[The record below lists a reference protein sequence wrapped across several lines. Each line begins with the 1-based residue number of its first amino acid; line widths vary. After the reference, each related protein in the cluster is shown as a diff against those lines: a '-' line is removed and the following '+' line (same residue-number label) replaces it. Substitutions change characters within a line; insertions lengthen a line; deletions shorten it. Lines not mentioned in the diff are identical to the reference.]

1 MVLELI
7 IFTIVL
13 SIDSFTAALALGFRH
28 FSARR
33 AFLFACS
40 SGFSEGAA
48 TAIGFLVGSLAQ
60 NLIAQY
66 DHWVAFSL
74 LSAVGLHMCYAAHR
88 EMREPDE
95 KAEVSEEPKRHSVL
109 KIIFVSSV
117 TSIDALGVGV
127 SLGLVDKPIAFYSLL
142 IGIGAFIAT
151 YLGLFLAK
159 KISGKLGGKI
169 EFAGGV
175 VLILLGIKMLSI

>member
-1 MVLELI
+1 MIFELI

-28 FSARR
+28 FSRKR

-48 TAIGFLVGSLAQ
+48 TAIGFLVGSFAQ
-60 NLIAQY
+60 HLIAQY

-74 LSAVGLHMCYAAHR
+74 LTAVGVHMCWAAYR
-88 EMREPDE
+88 EMNSP
-95 KAEVSEEPKRHSVL
+95 AEEETEEPRKHSL
-109 KIIFVSSV
+109 MKIIFVSSV

-127 SLGLVDKPIAFYSLL
+127 SLGLVEKPIVLYSLL
-142 IGIGAFIAT
+142 IGVGAFIAT
-151 YLGLFLAK
+151 YLGLFLARR
-159 KISGKLGGKI
+159 ISGKLGGKI

-175 VLILLGIKMLSI
+175 VLVLLGIKMLSI

>member
-1 MVLELI
+1 MIIELI
-7 IFTIVL
+7 IFTVVL
-13 SIDSFTAALALGFRH
+13 SIDSFSAALALGFRH
-28 FSARR
+28 FSRRR

-40 SGFSEGAA
+40 SGFGEGAA
-48 TAIGFLVGSLAQ
+48 AAIGFLLGSLAQ
-60 NLIAQY
+60 NFIAQY

-74 LSAVGLHMCYAAHR
+74 LSAVGAHMCYAAYR
-88 EMREPDE
+88 EIRSP
-95 KAEVSEEPKRHSVL
+95 AEETADEPKKHSIL

-127 SLGLVDKPIAFYSLL
+127 SLGLVDKPIFLYSTL
-142 IGIGAFIAT
+142 IGVGAFFAT

-159 KISGKLGGKI
+159 RISSRFGGKI

-175 VLILLGIKMLSI
+175 VLILLGIKMLTI

>member
-1 MVLELI
+1 MYLELV
-7 IFTIVL
+7 IFTVVL

-33 AFLFACS
+33 AFAFALS

-48 TAIGFLVGSLAQ
+48 TAIGFGLGALAQ
-60 NLIAQY
+60 KLIADY
-66 DHWVAFSL
+66 DHWVAFGL
-74 LSAVGLHMCYAAHR
+74 LAAVGIHMCFAAVFDRHS
-88 EMREPDE
+88 EDDGT
-95 KAEVSEEPKRHSVL
+95 EEPKQHSLL
-109 KIIFVSSV
+109 KIIFVSCV

-127 SLGLVDKPIAFYSLL
+127 SLGLVDKPIVFYSVL
-142 IGIGAFIAT
+142 IGAGAFAAT

-159 KISGKLGGKI
+159 KISGSFSGKI

>member
-1 MVLELI
+1 MYLELV
-7 IFTIVL
+7 IFTVVL

-33 AFLFACS
+33 AFLFAFS

-48 TAIGFLVGSLAQ
+48 TAIGFGLGALAQ
-60 NLIAQY
+60 SLIAEY

-74 LSAVGLHMCYAAHR
+74 LTAVGLHMCYAAIF
-88 EMREPDE
+88 D
-95 KAEVSEEPKRHSVL
+95 RHSSDDESDAPKKHGIL

-117 TSIDALGVGV
+117 TSIDALGVGI
-127 SLGLVDKPIAFYSLL
+127 SLGLVDKPILFYSVL
-142 IGIGAFIAT
+142 IGAGAFAAT
-151 YLGLFLAK
+151 YLGLYLAR
-159 KISGKLGGKI
+159 KISGSFGGKI

>member
-7 IFTIVL
+7 VFTIVL

-48 TAIGFLVGSLAQ
+48 AAIGFVVGSFAQ
-60 NLIAQY
+60 HLIAQY
-66 DHWVAFSL
+66 DHWVAFL
-74 LSAVGLHMCYAAHR
+74 LLGAVGLHMCWAAYR
-88 EMREPDE
+88 EMKSPPEQEPDE
-95 KAEVSEEPKRHSVL
+95 PRKHSIPKIV
-109 KIIFVSSV
+109 FVSTV

-127 SLGLVDKPIAFYSLL
+127 SLGLVEKPIVTYSFL
-142 IGIGAFIAT
+142 IGAGAFGAT
-151 YLGLFLAK
+151 YLGLYLAR
-159 KISGKLGGKI
+159 KISVRLGGKI

-175 VLILLGIKMLSI
+175 VLILLGVKMLSI

>member
-1 MVLELI
+1 MILELLV
-7 IFTIVL
+7 FTIVL
-13 SIDSFTAALALGFRH
+13 SIDSFTAALALGFRR

-33 AFLFACS
+33 ALLFAFS

-48 TAIGFLVGSLAQ
+48 TAIGFAVGSFAQ
-60 NLIAQY
+60 NFIADY

-74 LSAVGLHMCYAAHR
+74 LTAVGAHMCYAAYG
-88 EMREPDE
+88 EMRNPDNVE
-95 KAEVSEEPKRHSVL
+95 AEEPKTHSVL
-109 KIIFVSSV
+109 RIMFVSSV

-127 SLGLVDKPIAFYSLL
+127 SLGLVEKPILLYSLL
-142 IGIGAFIAT
+142 IGSGAFVAT
-151 YLGLFLAK
+151 YLGLFLAR

-169 EFAGGV
+169 EFAGGI